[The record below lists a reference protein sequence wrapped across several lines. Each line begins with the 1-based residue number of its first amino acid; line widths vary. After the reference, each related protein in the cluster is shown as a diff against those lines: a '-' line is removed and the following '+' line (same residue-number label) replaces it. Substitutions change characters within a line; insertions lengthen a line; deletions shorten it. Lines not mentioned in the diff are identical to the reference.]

1 MKSFALLSL
10 VLILSLPFGCTR
22 NMDNTQAAR
31 ETRMTDDQMEQK
43 IQSRIN
49 SNPDLAAAKLSVDAD
64 AKENRVTLSGTVES
78 EALRN
83 QALELARGVQPG
95 VTVEDKIDVK
105 PREMTRDQ
113 YTEANARMERD
124 RAKDNKETVGSSIDD
139 AWIHSK
145 IVAKLIGNTDVSEH
159 KINVDVNNNVVTL
172 RGTVDSTEEK
182 AEAERV
188 SKDTDGVKRVVN
200 QLKVGAAKGKAS

>member
-1 MKSFALLSL
+1 MKRFALLSV
-10 VLILSLPFGCTR
+10 VLILSLSFGCTR
-22 NMDNTQAAR
+22 KTENTQAAR
-31 ETRMTDDQMEQK
+31 ETTMTNDQMEQK

-49 SNPDLAAAKLSVDAD
+49 SNPDLAAAKISVNAD

-78 EALRN
+78 EVLRN
-83 QALELARGVQPG
+83 EALELARGAQPG

-105 PREMTRDQ
+105 PREMTREE
-113 YTEANARMERD
+113 YTEEHASMERN
-124 RAKDNKETVGSSIDD
+124 RAKENKETVGSSLDD

-172 RGTVDSTEEK
+172 RGTVDSAAEK

-188 SKDTDGVKRVVN
+188 AKDTDGVKRVVN
-200 QLKVGAAKGKAS
+200 QLKVVAKKGA